1 MQVQRLGFALVC
13 ACAPGPAGTGV
24 ASETG
29 AASEATT
36 SGAVSEATN
45 GSTGAVGSTSASSTG
60 AGGPTSAGPTGSSGD
75 ASSSSGSGTTEGVC
89 EPPPKVGGSADLP
102 AIRDVEF
109 VNLPL
114 ADVMAGPSGYHIGV
128 DVWIGDYVPGHHAD
142 DPFYGACVMATV
154 GPLSYYKVQGPGDY
168 PLGIFID
175 NENPNYCLECGAAD
189 PCAAWCDR
197 CTPLMQH
204 DWARKITG
212 AALEI
217 YAHDDDRGGLRLSVE
232 GFENF
237 ANGGVYGPDLGVVSL
252 PAYGAP
258 GVAKLNGFAWSQ
270 GAHVGE
276 GRLTVDLFHFGPAG
290 ATSTGYPVLGFGS
303 TSTNQDGYY
312 NPGPLLYGTYK
323 TYLTDNLTK
332 EKIVVYLEL
341 SQPDIGLD
349 VDLDLPCFGQ
359 PQCEPP

>member
-1 MQVQRLGFALVC
+1 MQVQRSLLGSAALAF
-13 ACAPGPAGTGV
+13 ACAPGPAGTSA

-29 AASEATT
+29 AASETTT
-36 SGAVSEATN
+36 SA
-45 GSTGAVGSTSASSTG
+45 GSTGAAASTG
-60 AGGPTSAGPTGSSGD
+60 ATSAGATGPTSAVSTSSASSGEG
-75 ASSSSGSGTTEGVC
+75 SGSGEGATTDAAC
-89 EPPPKVGGSADLP
+89 EPPPKVGGSAELP
-102 AIRDVEF
+102 TIRDVAF

-114 ADVMAGPSGYHIGV
+114 ADVQAGPAGYHIGV

-142 DPFYGACVMATV
+142 DPFYGACVMSTV
-154 GPLSYYKVQGPGDY
+154 GPLSYYKVHGPGDY
-168 PLGIFID
+168 PLGIFVD
-175 NENPNYCLECGAAD
+175 NENPNYCLGCAAAD

-204 DWARKITG
+204 DWARKVTG

-217 YAHDDDRGGLRLSVE
+217 YAHDADRGGLRLSVE
-232 GFENF
+232 GFEDF
-237 ANGGVYGPDLGVVSL
+237 ANGGVYGPDLGVVTL

-303 TSTNQDGYY
+303 TSTNKDGYY

-323 TYLTDNLTK
+323 TYLTDNVTM
-332 EKIVVYLEL
+332 EKIVVYLEVG
-341 SQPDIGLD
+341 QPDIGLD
-349 VDLDLPCFGQ
+349 FDLDLPCFGQ